1 MSYLVL
7 ARKYRPSTFA
17 EVVGQEHVTRTLGNA
32 FATGRVH
39 HAFLFCGPRGCGKT
53 TLARIVG
60 KALNCETLAAQ
71 AAQGRGSPRADA
83 AGAAAEPCGV
93 CAACTSIGNG
103 SAVDYQ
109 EMDGA
114 SNRGIDAIRE
124 LTEAVRYQP
133 AVLRKKVY
141 VIDEVHMLTT
151 EAFNALLK
159 TLEEPPPHVTFVL
172 ATTEPHKLPNTI
184 LSRCQRYDFKLVPA
198 SRLAKHLTSI
208 FGKEQLSIEPGAV
221 SLIVRES
228 GGSVR
233 DALSLCDQLISYVGE
248 ATMTERHVAEV
259 LGVAD
264 RSLTR
269 TLVGSLASGDAGAA
283 LAAVESAIER
293 GVDEVQLARAIV
305 RYLRDLSV
313 LQVAPGRSGLVDA
326 TDEELAELQASAG
339 ELPRSRVTQMFERML
354 RCCDELGKT
363 LQPRLVLDCALID
376 VATVEPLVPLGDLI
390 ERLTDLEGRL
400 AGRPARAGGGGGGAK
415 DRPRPSAP
423 ASAPRPGVAPVRTDA
438 VGPTGGP
445 GRGPATSRSPAPD
458 VASAG
463 HGPGGANRPAEV
475 ASRAT
480 PPEMSDVRDVP
491 DMRDVPAAPVASAT
505 SGPVSMQPS
514 GPVPRPETTAAG
526 SGPYDHIA
534 PSAPGAAAT
543 PVAAAAPVAPAAPRL
558 AIPANPADALR
569 AWNAVLEE
577 LEALRKFS
585 LLGPFQHARVLTWTA
600 DLLELGFP
608 VDVHSMGEMAKDN
621 VEELRAILRTLGPAQ
636 NHVRVAV
643 RLLDASESSTAGAR
657 SILET
662 TRERTSAERTKRE
675 AEARAHP
682 ITKHVLQTF
691 GAHIKEI
698 KTDV

>member
-60 KALNCETLAAQ
+60 KALNCETLAAHGQ
-71 AAQGRGSPRADA
+71 
-83 AGAAAEPCGV
+83 GAAKAEPGTVAEPCGV

-208 FGKEQLSIEPGAV
+208 FAREQLSIEPGAV

-269 TLVGSLASGDAGAA
+269 ALVGALATGDAGAA

-326 TDEELAELQASAG
+326 TDEELAELVASAG
-339 ELPRSRVTQMFERML
+339 ELARSRVMQMFERML

-376 VATVEPLVPLGDLI
+376 VATIEPLVPLGDLI
-390 ERLTDLEGRL
+390 ERLTELEGRL
-400 AGRPARAGGGGGGAK
+400 AGRPARAGGGGGGTK
-415 DRPRPSAP
+415 DRPRPAGPSAN
-423 ASAPRPGVAPVRTDA
+423 PRPPAAPVRTDA
-438 VGPTGGP
+438 GPLGGAGRASAASSP
-445 GRGPATSRSPAPD
+445 GVPEARTDARPEARADARPEARTDARAMRAGEASPAP
-458 VASAG
+458 VA
-463 HGPGGANRPAEV
+463 N
-475 ASRAT
+475 
-480 PPEMSDVRDVP
+480 
-491 DMRDVPAAPVASAT
+491 AA

-514 GPVPRPETTAAG
+514 GPVPRPETVASG

-534 PSAPGAAAT
+534 NIAHVEPAGPAG
-543 PVAAAAPVAPAAPRL
+543 PAAPIVQAAPSAPAAPQL
-558 AIPANPADALR
+558 AVPANPADALR

-585 LLGPFQHARVLTWTA
+585 LLGPFQHARVMTWTA

-608 VDVHSMGEMAKDN
+608 VDVHSMGDMAKDN

-636 NHVRVAV
+636 KNVRVAV

-691 GAHIKEI
+691 GAQIKEI